1 MKVSTA
7 PGRVFVDL
15 DPSAFLA
22 DPDLLDALAS
32 RATPVPCDA
41 DRILFKQDD
50 SPVGVYILHQGLG
63 SLSMKSPEGRSIL
76 SVQALPGS
84 LFGLPGVYAAPVAS
98 HGRADDGEYVS
109 QAPPSYDSS
118 PTVENGAWVQQ
129 QAADAE
135 AMAMQQQ
142 QIDNDMMEEQMQ
154 AAEEQNELDTQ
165 NTLQT
170 ELNAGM

>member
-1 MKVSTA
+1 MKIIITA
-7 PGRVFVDL
+7 V
-15 DPSAFLA
+15 
-22 DPDLLDALAS
+22 
-32 RATPVPCDA
+32 
-41 DRILFKQDD
+41 ILT
-50 SPVGVYILHQGLG
+50 G
-63 SLSMKSPEGRSIL
+63 SLALSGNVAIAAQTHAKTAAAAHAVTHKVQRSR
-76 SVQALPGS
+76 VAVRRRMPAQQQAAFPDIIGA
-84 LFGLPGVYAAPVAS
+84 LFGLPGAYVAPVAS
-98 HGRADDGEYVS
+98 HGRAEDGEYVS
-109 QAPPSYDSS
+109 QDPPTYDSS
-118 PTVENGAWVQQ
+118 PTVDNGAWVQQ